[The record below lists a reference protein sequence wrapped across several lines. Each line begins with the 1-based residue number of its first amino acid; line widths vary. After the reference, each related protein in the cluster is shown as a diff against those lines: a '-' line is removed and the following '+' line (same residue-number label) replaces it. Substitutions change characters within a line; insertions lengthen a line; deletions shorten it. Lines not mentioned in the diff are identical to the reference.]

1 MISIKRPSDV
11 YYTSYKKLDSN
22 CGCETLVPIQQSTGL
37 VTEKNKIRIFAVAW
51 TSNFSGCW
59 N

>member
-1 MISIKRPSDV
+1 MFSVMISIKRPSDV

-37 VTEKNKIRIFAVAW
+37 VTEKNKIRIFAVV
-51 TSNFSGCW
+51 
-59 N
+59 